1 MKQINWNAEKNQWL
15 MSERGVS
22 FEDVLFALQSERLL
36 DDLVHP
42 NKNKYPNQR
51 IFVVEI
57 DAYAW
62 LVPYVENED
71 EIFLKSII
79 PQQEGHKTLFKGE
92 VMSNKKK
99 NREDQELLDAFEADE
114 FESDLTEDRRSQLAK
129 FAKETIKK
137 DKRINIRI
145 SRSDLEALQ
154 RRALEEGL
162 PYQSLVSSVLHKY
175 VSGGLKDITA
185 QKAVS
190 RTNR

>member
-1 MKQINWNAEKNQWL
+1 
-15 MSERGVS
+15 
-22 FEDVLFALQSERLL
+22 
-36 DDLVHP
+36 
-42 NKNKYPNQR
+42 
-51 IFVVEI
+51 
-57 DAYAW
+57 
-62 LVPYVENED
+62 
-71 EIFLKSII
+71 
-79 PQQEGHKTLFKGE
+79 
-92 VMSNKKK
+92 MSNKKK

-114 FESDLTEDRRSQLAK
+114 FKSDLTEDRRSQLAK